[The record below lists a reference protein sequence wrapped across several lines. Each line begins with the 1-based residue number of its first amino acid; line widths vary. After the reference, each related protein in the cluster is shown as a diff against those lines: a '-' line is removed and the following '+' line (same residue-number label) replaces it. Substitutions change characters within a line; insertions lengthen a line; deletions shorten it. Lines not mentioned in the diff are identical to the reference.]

1 MVELTT
7 LRAPVVAG
15 NARIRGIIPVML
27 TPFLDDGAVDYEG
40 LDRLTDWY
48 LANGVDALFAVCQSS
63 EMQYLTLDE
72 KVAIA
77 RRVVARVRGRVPVM
91 ASGHTSDSPEEQL
104 AELSALIET
113 GIDTLVLVT
122 NRLDMNEEGER
133 PFAASL
139 DRLLARLSADVPLG
153 LYECPAPYRRLLSD
167 AELQRVAASGRF
179 VVLKDVSCDLPTVT
193 RRVALTRN
201 SPLSI
206 VNANAAIAF
215 DAMKAGSQGFCGVFT
230 NFHPDLYGWLY
241 RHAGRDPELAVELA
255 AFLALSA
262 MAEGMGYPVLAK
274 LYHQRLG
281 TFGSIRS
288 RVITY
293 DIVERYWALLPLLD
307 TIAAATERFRERIA
321 ALR

>member
-1 MVELTT
+1 MVEDAT

-15 NARIRGIIPVML
+15 NARVRGIIPVML
-27 TPFLDDGAVDYEG
+27 TPFLDDGSVDYEG

-48 LANGVDALFAVCQSS
+48 LANGADALFAVCQSS
-63 EMQYLTLDE
+63 EMQYLTLAE

-77 RRVVARVRGRVPVM
+77 RRVVARVKGRVPVM
-91 ASGHTSDSPEEQL
+91 ASGHTSASAEEQL
-104 AELSALIET
+104 EELLAVSET
-113 GIDTLVLVT
+113 GVDTLVLVT

-133 PFAASL
+133 PFKASL
-139 DRLLARLSADVPLG
+139 DWLLDRLPGRVPLG

-167 AELQRVAASGRF
+167 AELERVAASGRF
-179 VVLKDVSCDLPTVT
+179 VVLKDVSCDLATVT

-230 NFHPDLYGWLY
+230 NFHPDLYAWLY
-241 RHAGRDPELAVELA
+241 RHAASDPALAVELA

-262 MAEGMGYPVLAK
+262 MAEGMGYPVIAK

-288 RVITY
+288 RVVTY

-307 TIAAATERFRERIA
+307 TIVASTERFRERIA
-321 ALR
+321 SRR

>member
-1 MVELTT
+1 MVEQAT
-7 LRAPVVAG
+7 LRGPVVAG
-15 NARIRGIIPVML
+15 NSRVRGIIPVML
-27 TPFLDDGAVDYEG
+27 TPFLDDGSVDYEG

-48 LANGVDALFAVCQSS
+48 LANGADALFAVCQSS
-63 EMQYLTLDE
+63 EMQYLTLAE

-77 RRVVARVRGRVPVM
+77 RRVVVRVGGRVPVI
-91 ASGHTSDSPEEQL
+91 ASGHTSASAGEQL
-104 AELSALIET
+104 EELLAVSET
-113 GIDTLVLVT
+113 GVDTLVLVT

-133 PFAASL
+133 PFKASL
-139 DRLLARLSADVPLG
+139 DWLLDRLPGRVPLG

-167 AELQRVAASGRF
+167 AELERVAASGRF
-179 VVLKDVSCDLPTVT
+179 VVLKDVSCDLATVT

-230 NFHPDLYGWLY
+230 NFHPDLYAWLY
-241 RHAGRDPELAVELA
+241 RHADRDPELAVELA

-262 MAEGMGYPVLAK
+262 MAEGMGYPVIAK

-288 RVITY
+288 RVVTY

-307 TIAAATERFRERIA
+307 TIAASTERFRERIA
-321 ALR
+321 SRR